1 MTLLVDATTAQHARG
16 IRTVIEGILDE
27 LPRVAHDAIVAAGPD
42 LRGPDGLRLR
52 RVPGASAR
60 AVRLLYQRLLLPADV
75 ALLNAGAGG
84 IDRVL
89 LLDSYV
95 PLVRPQRRLRYAALV
110 HDTLPLT
117 HPFFWPLQKGL
128 VKRSAF
134 AALSQARPTLF
145 TSSEFNAREIKRLL
159 GLSARV
165 VQFGCGQLLDAEAD
179 DACVSELPEQKPYLI
194 SVGAIEA
201 RKDTLSLLD
210 AFELSAP
217 SLAGDVR
224 LLIVGS
230 GRGSYYDAVRGRV
243 DRSPYSDRIE
253 FLHDQTREMTLRW
266 LASAR
271 ALLFPSL
278 AEGFGLPI
286 LEALALGTPV
296 VASDI
301 PAIRSW
307 AGDAIGY
314 GSPAR
319 PVDWVAPIVSALET
333 SADRRRSGQAFA
345 RGFRWRDCADG
356 IVDF

>member
-16 IRTVIEGILDE
+16 IRTVVDGILYE
-27 LPRVAHDAIVAAGPD
+27 LPQVSQDAIVAAGPD
-42 LRGPDGLRLR
+42 LDAPAGLRLR
-52 RVPGASAR
+52 RVPGAGTR
-60 AVRLLYQRLLLPADV
+60 FGRLLYQRLLLPADV
-75 ALLNAGAGG
+75 ARLGAGATPV
-84 IDRVL
+84 DRVL

-117 HPFFWPLQKGL
+117 HPSFWPRPNQL

-134 AALSQARPTLF
+134 AALRRARPVLF
-145 TSSEFNAREIKRLL
+145 TSSDFNAREIERLL
-159 GLSARV
+159 GVSARV

-179 DACVSELPEQKPYLI
+179 DAAAAALPEQQSYVI

-201 RKDTLSLLD
+201 RKDTLSLID
-210 AFELSAP
+210 AFELATQ
-217 SLAGDVR
+217 SLAGDLR

-230 GRGSYYDAVRGRV
+230 GSGAYRDAVGQRV
-243 DRSPYSDRIE
+243 ARSPCSDHIE
-253 FLHDQTREMTLRW
+253 FLHTQSREATLR
-266 LASAR
+266 LVAGAR
-271 ALLFPSL
+271 ALIYPSL

-307 AGDAIGY
+307 AGDTILYA
-314 GSPAR
+314 SPAR
-319 PVDWVAPIVSALET
+319 PDGWVAPILSALET
-333 SADRRRSGQAFA
+333 SASGRRAGQTFA
-345 RGFRWRDCADG
+345 RGFRWQACAEAV
-356 IVDF
+356 IDF